1 MKLNELKPAK
11 GAKKK
16 RKKIGRGPG
25 SGHGKT
31 ATKGHKGQLARSGG
45 GKGPAFEG
53 GQMPLHRR
61 LIKRGFKNPFKVR
74 YEVVNLDTIDKY
86 FNEGRLVNPDSLSGK
101 GIIKRSADAIK
112 ILSRGEIS
120 KPLLVKAN
128 KFSRKAIER
137 ILSAG
142 GTAEVI

>member
-1 MKLNELKPAK
+1 M
-11 GAKKK
+11 
-16 RKKIGRGPG
+16 
-25 SGHGKT
+25 
-31 ATKGHKGQLARSGG
+31 
-45 GKGPAFEG
+45 
-53 GQMPLHRR
+53 
-61 LIKRGFKNPFKVR
+61 IKRGFKNPFKVR